1 LFTVEF
7 IKVIVVRMEAVVAEH
22 LSLST
27 DQVAALVEL
36 ARQGDLRGAARVLHI
51 TEQGVRNR
59 LLALEA
65 RLGVELYRKARGP
78 RRTHPLTDKGRLF
91 LPHALAFLDRARQLG
106 EVFAAPTEPH
116 EIHVVA
122 TQYLILYVLI
132 DAVRLFHRAFP
143 QIRVRLS
150 NRTEQQI
157 EEDLLHDP
165 EVALG
170 VAAPYESSPQLEY
183 LHMFSMDWSL
193 VTPPR
198 HPLLRAPRLQ
208 LSDLTDLPLIL
219 FEQGSTGRQHVM
231 DAFHGAGLSPRVDME
246 TTNTEIIVRMVEA
259 GLGVSLV
266 PLMPGGVVTRGHK
279 VGGRSLGKLIRP
291 IHSGVLV
298 RRGEPLPPS
307 SRAFTQFLLPGSR
320 PANNQP

>member
-1 LFTVEF
+1 
-7 IKVIVVRMEAVVAEH
+7 MAEH

-27 DQVAALVEL
+27 DQVAAFVEL
-36 ARQGDLRGAARVLHI
+36 ARQGDLRRAAQVLHI

-65 RLGVELYRKARGP
+65 RLKVELYRKARG
-78 RRTHPLTDKGRLF
+78 RRRMQPLTEKGRLF

-106 EVFAAPTEPH
+106 EVFAAPAEPY
-116 EIHVVA
+116 EIHVAA

-132 DAVRLFHRAFP
+132 DAVRRFHKAYP

-150 NRTEQQI
+150 NHTEQEI
-157 EEDLLHDP
+157 ESALLHDP

-170 VAAPYESSPQLEY
+170 VAAPYESAPELEY
-183 LHMFSMDWSL
+183 HHLFSMDWSL

-198 HPLLRAPRLQ
+198 HPLLRKRSLRLQ
-208 LSDLTDLPLIL
+208 DLVDLPLIL
-219 FEQGSTGRQHVM
+219 FERGSTGRQHVM
-231 DAFHGAGLSPRVDME
+231 EAFHGEGLSPRVDME

-259 GLGVSLV
+259 GLGVSIV
-266 PLMPGGVVTRGHK
+266 PLMPSGVVTRGHK
-279 VGGRSLGKLIRP
+279 VGTRGLGKLIRP

-298 RRGEPLPPS
+298 RRGEPLLPA
-307 SRAFTQFLLPGSR
+307 SRAFMDFLLPGKR
-320 PANNQP
+320 AATREQG